1 MTAPS
6 QAAAIHR
13 QFRIIGAA
21 LMRVNLNNTH
31 SGNISY
37 RDPKD
42 PGRFWITAS
51 GSQCGHLSPAD
62 LVPVRFDDLSFTG
75 SARPSSEANTHR
87 RVLELPEV
95 NACVHCHSIAS
106 TLLSFETRR
115 QPIFLSQPCPS
126 AEHLEEHFFQPV
138 DVWGAGLIGAV
149 PVGVFQQAV
158 GSSEMERRIP
168 AYLRRAPVT
177 IVKGHGPFAR
187 GRSLD
192 QCLHYLSVLENSASV
207 AIALRRR
214 GIDMSALQHAIHSAG
229 VQSFFAWTPR
239 PMDAWEHPVE
249 PAVEAEHRGEF
260 TSWLAYNFDLGLGAF
275 GTGSMSRRLSSGEMI
290 FCPMSAA
297 PQGVEV
303 PLFRVTLD
311 PRGPEAADIRLH
323 RMIYARTPFNACIL
337 AASPLATAEAMAALA
352 TADEIAA
359 LTGNSNADAR
369 PTAEGP
375 IIVPIDTESAYHK
388 MRLPVTS
395 LAALA
400 FDAEADRIF
409 SLLQT
414 GKGCSLIAGCGVIAA
429 GEHSLAQAAYRLS
442 LAERV
447 ARFRLEVDINHRLL
461 GGPPVTAFE

>member
-1 MTAPS
+1 MRTPS
-6 QAAAIHR
+6 GSAAIHH
-13 QFRIIGAA
+13 QFQVIGAA
-21 LMRVNLNNTH
+21 LMGVNFNNTH
-31 SGNISY
+31 SGNMSC
-37 RDPKD
+37 RDPRD
-42 PGRFWITAS
+42 PDRFWITAS

-62 LVPVRFDDLSFTG
+62 LVPVRFDDLSCTG

-87 RVLELPEV
+87 RVLELPGV
-95 NACVHCHSIAS
+95 NACVHSHSIAS
-106 TLLSFETRR
+106 TVLSFDTRQ
-115 QPIFLSQPCPS
+115 QPILLSQPGPS
-126 AEHLEEHFFQPV
+126 AEHQGEHLFQPV

-168 AYLRRAPVT
+168 AYLRWAPVT

-207 AIALRRR
+207 AIALKRR
-214 GIDMSALQHAIHSAG
+214 GIDLAALQHAIHSAG

-239 PMDAWEHPVE
+239 PMDAWKHPVE
-249 PAVEAEHRGEF
+249 PAVEAERRGEF
-260 TSWLAYNFDLGLGAF
+260 TIWLAYNFDLGLGAF

-303 PLFRVTLD
+303 PLFRVTLE

-323 RMIYARTPFNACIL
+323 RMIYARTPFKACML

-352 TADEIAA
+352 ATDGITALA
-359 LTGNSNADAR
+359 GNAKAVAR
-369 PTAEGP
+369 PAAECP
-375 IIVPIDTESAYHK
+375 IIVPIDAESAYHK
-388 MRLPVTS
+388 IRLPVTS

-400 FDAEADRIF
+400 FDAEADRVF

-414 GKGCSLIAGCGVIAA
+414 GKGCGLIAGCGVIAA
-429 GEHSLAQAAYRLS
+429 GEHSLADAAYRLS